1 MHTSTKSVIRMTQN
15 FVDSVMK
22 KVNFLCSVMYL
33 MNTDTAIITK
43 YNFYFFYYRL
53 CFLLRMPYK

>member
-22 KVNFLCSVMYL
+22 KVNFSCSVMYL

-43 YNFYFFYYRL
+43 YNYYFF
-53 CFLLRMPYK
+53 LLSLMFSVENAL